1 MPLNIHSIQSA
12 LQANQLDGWLLY
24 DFRGLNPL
32 AVRIAR
38 LPADGHYSR
47 RWFYYI
53 PARGTPTKLV
63 HGIEAGSL
71 DHLPGQK
78 FVYARWQSLET
89 LLQQLLNGAKT
100 IAMEY
105 SPGNANPYISYVDA
119 GTAEL
124 VRSFGVAI
132 ATSGD
137 LIQEFEATLSD
148 EQMESHLAAA
158 RQTDAAFRIAW
169 DFVADQIARQG
180 GVEETAVRDRILQ
193 HFESAGLITNHSPI
207 VAVGANGGN
216 PHYETGTGK
225 KTLIGP
231 EDFVLIDLWARED
244 NPNGVYSDLT
254 RVAFVGENIPEPIA
268 KVFGV
273 VATARDTAINLV
285 RAAFRNGDAIAGWQI
300 DVAARDVIE
309 ASGHGE
315 AFVHRT
321 GHSIGPELH
330 GNGTHIDNF
339 ETRDERRILPRTL
352 FSIEPGIYLP
362 EFGIRSEVNV
372 LIDAQGGV
380 RVTGGEP
387 QQEVQRILL
396 HPTRPLTE
404 TSDGADSVRY

>member
-1 MPLNIHSIQSA
+1 MSLNIHAIQSA
-12 LQANQLDGWLLY
+12 LQANHLDGWLLY

-32 AVRIAR
+32 AVRVAQ
-38 LPADGHYSR
+38 LPTEGHYSR

-63 HGIEAGSL
+63 HGIEAGAL

-78 FVYARWQSLET
+78 LIYARWQTLET
-89 LLQQLLNGAKT
+89 LLGQLVDGAKT
-100 IAMEY
+100 VAMEY

-124 VRSFGVAI
+124 VRSFGVNI

-148 EQMESHLAAA
+148 AQIESHLAAA
-158 RQTDAAFRIAW
+158 WQTDAAIGIAW
-169 DFVADQIARQG
+169 EFIASQIARDG
-180 GVEETAVRDRILQ
+180 SVEEIAVRDRILE

-216 PHYETGTGK
+216 PHYESGTGK
-225 KTLIGP
+225 TTRIGP
-231 EDFVLIDLWARED
+231 NDFVLIDLWARED
-244 NPNGVYSDLT
+244 LPNGVYSDLT
-254 RVAFVGENIPEPIA
+254 RVAFVGEDVPEAIT
-268 KVFGV
+268 KVFKI
-273 VATARDTAINLV
+273 VAEARDTAINLV
-285 RAAFRNGDAIAGWQI
+285 RSAFRNGDAIAGWQI

-309 ASGHGE
+309 SSGYGE
-315 AFVHRT
+315 FFVHRT

-372 LIDAQGGV
+372 LVDAQGNV

-387 QQEVQRILL
+387 QQEVATISL
-396 HPTRPLTE
+396 PF
-404 TSDGADSVRY
+404 S